1 MAYTFLDLGA
11 GFQEP
16 RQEFQRRAVEWRL
29 DNIDDESS
37 DGQDTILK
45 IVFLF
50 WK

>member
-1 MAYTFLDLGA
+1 MLFAET
-11 GFQEP
+11 P
-16 RQEFQRRAVEWRL
+16 IAVAMG
-29 DNIDDESS
+29 S